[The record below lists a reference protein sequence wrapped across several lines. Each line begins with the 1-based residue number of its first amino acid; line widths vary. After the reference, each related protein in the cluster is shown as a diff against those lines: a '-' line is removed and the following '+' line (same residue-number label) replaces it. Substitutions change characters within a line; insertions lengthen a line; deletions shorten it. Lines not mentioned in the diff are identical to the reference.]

1 MFNNTS
7 SFEYYNYG
15 NFDKKHA
22 PPNVAYQPKKLIP
35 ELEQERE
42 SDKLHVSLVEK
53 PNEEKKPEE
62 NKGLI
67 DNLGDFGNKMASF
80 FASPPVPEP
89 ANAPVIGNVP
99 VPVPVP
105 RNVPVPVPVPV
116 PAPLPVPAPRNV
128 SGLPTS
134 PAPQVPQVQMG
145 GGEYSMDMH
154 SLMRKNRMLTA
165 RVQELEKDLYLSKRR

>member
-42 SDKLHVSLVEK
+42 SDKLHISLVEK
-53 PNEEKKPEE
+53 PNEDKKPEE
-62 NKGLI
+62 NKGII

-80 FASPPVPEP
+80 FASPPPVPEP

-99 VPVPVP
+99 VPLPVPVP
-105 RNVPVPVPVPV
+105 RNVPVPAVPVPV
-116 PAPLPVPAPRNV
+116 QRNV

-134 PAPQVPQVQMG
+134 PVPQVPQVPQVQMG

-165 RVQELEKDLYLSKRR
+165 RVQELEKDIFLSKRR